1 MYVYGMYVAHACHTH
16 TCISY
21 MPYTYMH
28 VCIFHCMCIYVFST
42 ICVCTLHSPSLAAL
56 FVFQIFEFF
65 LKKSF
70 SSEAVGRQLPYAQ
83 IIELEVAGSFR
94 KNG

>member
-1 MYVYGMYVAHACHTH
+1 
-16 TCISY
+16 
-21 MPYTYMH
+21 
-28 VCIFHCMCIYVFST
+28 
-42 ICVCTLHSPSLAAL
+42 LAAL